1 MRTRG
6 TTSRAA
12 VERVTA
18 LRAELRLVVV
28 PAQGPVPAVNDVI
41 LGLMVAASQVR
52 SR

>member
-12 VERVTA
+12 VVRVIA
-18 LRAELRLVVV
+18 LPAELRLVL
-28 PAQGPVPAVNDVI
+28 ASGPVLFVNDVI
-41 LGLMVAASQVR
+41 LGLMLAASQVR

>member
-12 VERVTA
+12 EERVIA
-18 LRAELRLVVV
+18 LPAELRLVL
-28 PAQGPVPAVNDVI
+28 PVHFVNDVI
-41 LGLMVAASQVR
+41 LGLAPAAPQVR

>member
-12 VERVTA
+12 EERVIA
-18 LRAELRLVVV
+18 LPAELRL
-28 PAQGPVPAVNDVI
+28 AGALAAGLHADDVI
-41 LGLMVAASQVR
+41 LGLMLAASQVR

>member
-12 VERVTA
+12 VERVIA
-18 LRAELRLVVV
+18 LRAELRLVAV
-28 PAQGPVPAVNDVI
+28 PVPAVNDVI